1 MRPSTI
7 KHLALGFAV
16 IAAAGGIGF
25 MRRLPA
31 PKPREAKFCRI
42 EAGPSRQQFPYSA
55 SIPTTVAERPESY
68 GFIIKY
74 KQTAKPSVIA
84 RMLEEL
90 NIRQFHRYPPLPRF
104 AFGLYPEGE
113 AQATQA
119 FLERLRQ
126 HPSVEYV
133 EPNYVYRIEDT
144 RPDDPGFAEQWGHL
158 NEGQPIKG
166 GQPGIPGVDAAV
178 TAAWDVTTG
187 SDGVVVAV
195 IDTGVD
201 YTHEDLTDNMWV
213 NAREVPHN
221 GIDDDGNGIVDDYYG
236 YNAVGNSG
244 DPMDDNGH
252 GTHCAGIIGAKGN
265 NGAGIAGVNWDVRI
279 MALKFL
285 DANGRGTLNDALE
298 CIDYA
303 IAMKQRGVNVRVLS
317 NSWGGGVYSRALR
330 DAIRLANAND
340 ILFVAAAG
348 NSGTNNDRIP
358 HYPASYDVPN
368 VVSVAAL
375 APNDSLAS
383 FSCYGKKTVHLAAPG
398 VDVYSTVPVTIFG
411 QGYKHFSG
419 TSMATP
425 YVAGAAALVLARNPN
440 LSVGQLKAQ
449 LLRSATPVP
458 ALEGRLVTG
467 GRLNV
472 AQALGAQSE

>member
-1 MRPSTI
+1 MRPSTL
-7 KHLALGFAV
+7 KHLALGCAV
-16 IAAAGGIGF
+16 IAAAGGIGL
-25 MRRLPA
+25 MRRLPD
-31 PKPREAKFCRI
+31 PKPRGVKVCRI
-42 EAGPSRQQFPYSA
+42 EARPSRHQVPYSA
-55 SIPTTVAERPESY
+55 STLTVAERPESY

-74 KQTAKPSVIA
+74 KRTAKPSFISS
-84 RMLEEL
+84 MLEEF
-90 NIRQFHRYPPLPRF
+90 NVRRSYRYPHLPLF
-104 AFGLYPEGE
+104 AFGMYPEGE
-113 AQATQA
+113 AEATDA

-133 EPNYVYRIEDT
+133 EPNYVYRIGDV
-144 RPDDPGFAEQWGHL
+144 RPDDPSFAEQWGHL

-166 GQPGIPGVDAAV
+166 GRPGIPGVDAAI

-187 SDGVVVAV
+187 SREVVVAV

-213 NAREVPHN
+213 NSREIPNN

-236 YNAVGNSG
+236 YNAVGNNG
-244 DPMDDNGH
+244 DPRDDNGH
-252 GTHCAGIIGAKGN
+252 GTHCAGVIGAKGD
-265 NGAGIAGVNWDVRI
+265 NGTGIAGINWDVRL

-303 IAMKQRGVNVRVLS
+303 VAMKQRGVNVRVLS
-317 NSWGGGVYSRALR
+317 NSWGGGGYSRALE
-330 DAIRLANAND
+330 DAIRIANANN

-348 NSGTNNDRIP
+348 NSGTDNDRIP
-358 HYPASYDVPN
+358 HYPASYNVPN
-368 VVSVAAL
+368 VISVAAL
-375 APNDSLAS
+375 APNDKLAA

-398 VDVYSTVPVTIFG
+398 VDVYSTVPVTVFG

-425 YVAGAAALVLARNPN
+425 YVAGAAALILAHKPT
-440 LSVGQLKAQ
+440 LSVTALKAQ
-449 LLRSATPVP
+449 LLGAVTPVP
-458 ALEGRLVTG
+458 ALEGQLATG

-472 AQALGAQSE
+472 ARALGIRGE

>member
-1 MRPSTI
+1 MRPSTL
-7 KHLALGFAV
+7 KHLALGCAV
-16 IAAAGGIGF
+16 IAAAGGIGL

-31 PKPREAKFCRI
+31 PKPRGAKFCRI
-42 EAGPSRQQFPYSA
+42 EARPSQHQVPYSA
-55 SIPTTVAERPESY
+55 STPTVAERPESY

-74 KQTAKPSVIA
+74 KRTAKPGVIS

-90 NIRQFHRYPPLPRF
+90 NIRRSYRYPHLPLL
-104 AFGLYPEGE
+104 AFGMYPEGE
-113 AQATQA
+113 AQATDA

-133 EPNYVYRIEDT
+133 EPNYVYRIGDT
-144 RPDDPGFAEQWGHL
+144 RPDDPSFAEQWGHL

-178 TAAWDVTTG
+178 VSAWDVTTG
-187 SDGVVVAV
+187 SREVVVAV

-201 YTHEDLTDNMWV
+201 YTHEDLADNMWV
-213 NAREVPHN
+213 NTREIPNN

-236 YNAVGNSG
+236 YNAVGNNG
-244 DPMDDNGH
+244 NPLDDNGH
-252 GTHCAGIIGAKGN
+252 GTHCAGIIGAKGD
-265 NGAGIAGVNWDVRI
+265 NGTGIAGINWDVRL

-317 NSWGGGVYSRALR
+317 NSWGGGGYSRALEE
-330 DAIRLANAND
+330 AIRTANAND

-368 VVSVAAL
+368 VLSVAAL
-375 APNDSLAS
+375 APTDNLAS

-398 VDVYSTVPVTIFG
+398 VDIYSTVPVTVFG

-425 YVAGAAALVLARNPN
+425 YVAGAAALVLARDPK
-440 LSVGQLKAQ
+440 LSVTALKAQ
-449 LLRSATPVP
+449 LLRSVTPVA
-458 ALEGRLVTG
+458 ALEGRLATG
-467 GRLNV
+467 GRLNI
-472 AQALGAQSE
+472 ARALGVRGE